1 MFSVATPQ
9 FSGTTINL
17 AARVGDAAPTGSVTM
32 TNAGIDPATGK
43 ASANPDYITGQLGGS
58 PKGSATSAAFTVSA
72 KTTTAGTFTASQ
84 ALTLT
89 SGDSANTSSV
99 FNLTPAYGN
108 NPLSLTANI
117 YTPAAATVTPSVDFG
132 IVHVGDPTP
141 QKAISVTN
149 SAPVTALNDVLTGGA
164 GTATPSPPF
173 SISGNLGAG
182 LPAGSTDKSS
192 ITAGLSTKNAGI
204 FGGSATL
211 SLTSHDSQL
220 ADAPVT
226 TTPIALAGQVNN
238 YAQSAFLKTGGDG
251 TFTQTGSAYKLDF
264 GTLIRGFSPP
274 ETTDLAVANP
284 AAAPADD
291 LSGTYSRTG
300 NGFILTGFN
309 PFAFL
314 AAGGQLNGLLAQF
327 DPTQLGLFDEI
338 VTLHGVGSN
347 ASGYSAAIGDI
358 TLELVADVVPEPG
371 TLGLMG
377 TALAGLIGI
386 ASRRKRRRSGGACAG

>member
-1 MFSVATPQ
+1 
-9 FSGTTINL
+9 
-17 AARVGDAAPTGSVTM
+17 
-32 TNAGIDPATGK
+32 
-43 ASANPDYITGQLGGS
+43 
-58 PKGSATSAAFTVSA
+58 
-72 KTTTAGTFTASQ
+72 
-84 ALTLT
+84 
-89 SGDSANTSSV
+89 
-99 FNLTPAYGN
+99 
-108 NPLSLTANI
+108 
-117 YTPAAATVTPSVDFG
+117 
-132 IVHVGDPTP
+132 
-141 QKAISVTN
+141 
-149 SAPVTALNDVLTGGA
+149 
-164 GTATPSPPF
+164 
-173 SISGNLGAG
+173 
-182 LPAGSTDKSS
+182 
-192 ITAGLSTKNAGI
+192 
-204 FGGSATL
+204 
-211 SLTSHDSQL
+211 L

-309 PFAFL
+309 PFALL

-377 TALAGLIGI
+377 TALAGLIGV